1 LKISHYT
8 RNQRIEGKQRFNLDS
23 RTKFERDGFVAL
35 SSFYIEDELLAIEDT
50 LKHFIVERVPALSP
64 EHVFFEDKSNPSSLK
79 QIQQLHGH
87 EPFFWQL
94 MDDKPKKLAQE
105 LLGES
110 VAGKNIQYFNKPPG
124 LGKAT
129 PPHQDGYY
137 FMIEPCRA
145 LTMWLALDEVDE
157 GNGCVRYVRGSHT
170 RGLRPHARTET
181 LGFSQGIS
189 DYGDEDLKNEQA
201 CIASPGDLLAHHAL
215 TIHRADSNQSASRS
229 RRALGF
235 VFYGESAKEDAVAH
249 SSYQQKLTQE
259 MTAQGKI

>member
-1 LKISHYT
+1 M
-8 RNQRIEGKQRFNLDS
+8 GS
-23 RTKFERDGFVAL
+23 RTIFERDGFVTL
-35 SSFYIEDELLAIEDT
+35 SSFYSEDELLAIEDAVEC
-50 LKHFIVERVPALSP
+50 FIAERVPALSP
-64 EHVFFEDKSNPSSLK
+64 EHVYFEDKSNPSSLK
-79 QIQQLHGH
+79 QIQRLHEH
-87 EPFFWQL
+87 EPFFDRL
-94 MDDKPKKLAQE
+94 MDGKPRKLAEE
-105 LLGES
+105 LFGES
-110 VAGKNIQYFNKPPG
+110 VAGKNLQYFNKPPG

-157 GNGCVRYVRGSHT
+157 GNGCVRYVSGSHMQ
-170 RGLRPHARTET
+170 GLRPHARTET

-189 DYGDEDLKNEQA
+189 DYGDDDVENERA

-215 TIHRADSNQSASRS
+215 TIHRAYSNQSGSRS

-235 VFYGESAKEDAVAH
+235 IFYGESAKEDAVAH
-249 SSYQQKLTQE
+249 ASYQQKLTHE

>member
-1 LKISHYT
+1 M
-8 RNQRIEGKQRFNLDS
+8 
-23 RTKFERDGFVAL
+23 AL
-35 SSFYIEDELLAIEDT
+35 PSFYSEDELQAIEDAVEC
-50 LKHFIVERVPALSP
+50 FIAECVPVLP
-64 EHVFFEDKSNPSSLK
+64 PDHVFYEDKDNRTTLK
-79 QIQQLHGH
+79 QIQHMHEH
-87 EPFFWQL
+87 EPFFDHL
-94 MDDKPKKLAQE
+94 MNDKPKILAQE
-105 LLGES
+105 LLGEP
-110 VAGKNIQYFNKPPG
+110 VAGKNLQYFNKPPG

-157 GNGCVRYVRGSHT
+157 GNGCVRYVCDSHKY
-170 RGLRPHARTET
+170 GLRPHARTET

-189 DYGDEDLKNEQA
+189 DYGDDDVENERA

-215 TIHRADSNQSASRS
+215 TIHRADSNQSDSRS

-249 SSYQQKLTQE
+249 ASYQQKLTQE